1 MKNKIQDGGIIYKI
15 YLTAA
20 IIIFIAV
27 KITEFTLQIQTVR
40 IIRYSEIVLNTVM
53 AIWIYISY
61 GRFKSQS
68 RENLIA
74 LALLITCGADFFL
87 TLNGGGTM
95 FTPGV
100 TLFCIVE
107 TVYMIY
113 LNPDKINLLFRAV
126 LLILLTLIAWRLG
139 LLTIGILLGVLNIS
153 LLTANM
159 FAAWVIARREKD
171 KPSLLRTI
179 QNTQDK
185 PSLLFAIGMT
195 LFLICDINVGLEVIF
210 PEGTAIYT
218 AAYFTVWTVYIP
230 AQVLI
235 VTTYYKKI
243 RA

>member
-1 MKNKIQDGGIIYKI
+1 MGNKTRDGDIIYKI
-15 YLTAA
+15 YFTAA

-27 KITEFTLQIQTVR
+27 KIAEFTLRIQTVR
-40 IIRYSEIVLNTVM
+40 VIRYSEIVLNTLM
-53 AIWIYISY
+53 AAWIYFSY
-61 GRFKSQS
+61 GRIKSQS
-68 RENLIA
+68 RENFIA
-74 LALLITCGADFFL
+74 LALLITCAADFFL

-139 LLTIGILLGVLNIS
+139 LLTIGIFLGILNIS
-153 LLTANM
+153 LLAANM
-159 FAAWVIARREKD
+159 TAAWGIYRREK
-171 KPSLLRTI
+171 
-179 QNTQDK
+179 DK